1 MLAMSKTRLYPGVT
15 KDMYRK
21 PVIIQTEDLAEGV
34 YTASGTGSVVWN
46 KKSINSWTGA
56 AQVTFTI
63 TIPADYSN
71 QHIKVSVVFDQA
83 PTNAWGSV
91 SNLVRS
97 GETIN
102 YDIYIDNAPA
112 SHEITAEV
120 NGSDVNIVSVKVG
133 KA

>member
-1 MLAMSKTRLYPGVT
+1 MGRIRLYPGVT

-34 YTASGTGSVVWN
+34 YTASGTGSAVWN
-46 KKSINSWTGA
+46 KKSTDYDSWNKI

-63 TIPADYSN
+63 TIPADYSG

-83 PTNAWGSV
+83 PTNAWGQV
-91 SNLVRS
+91 SGLARS

-102 YDIYIDNAPA
+102 YDIYNAPA
-112 SHEITAEV
+112 SHAITAVV

>member
-1 MLAMSKTRLYPGVT
+1 MSKTRLYPGVT

-34 YTASGTGSVVWN
+34 YTASGTGSAVWY
-46 KKSINSWTGA
+46 KKSTEYNKWNNI

-63 TIPADYSN
+63 TIPADYSG

>member
-1 MLAMSKTRLYPGVT
+1 
-15 KDMYRK
+15 MYRK

-46 KKSINSWTGA
+46 KKSINSWTGT

-63 TIPADYSN
+63 TIPADYSG

-83 PTNAWGSV
+83 PTDAWGSV
-91 SNLVRS
+91 SDLARS
-97 GETIN
+97 GETVN
-102 YDIYIDNAPA
+102 YDIYNAPV
-112 SHEITAEV
+112 SHDITAVV